1 MDKRENR
8 DDVRSL
14 LEQVGRLPEEQRS
27 AFLQSVCADART
39 GQEVLELLRVDQES
53 TRVGV
58 QSDPGDEAASLSD
71 DLEGHQVGRF
81 TVIRRIGTG
90 GMGTVYLAERH
101 DEGLVQQAALKIVQ
115 SGVFSQLSRE
125 LFLRERRILAS
136 LDHPGICPLIDSGVT
151 ADQRP
156 WFAMPFLEDAQPI
169 TTYCETHGLNERD
182 RVRLFL
188 EVCRA
193 VHHAHQN
200 LVVHSDIKPANVL
213 VTSAGQV
220 QLLDFGIARLL
231 QTDQNDPTLFYDGK
245 RPMTLDY
252 ASPEQLTGQSSTTQS
267 DVYSLGALLYRLLA
281 GDKPWRL
288 DPARD
293 LTTQITDRPFPPK
306 RGVRGRLQ
314 DDLYNI
320 ALKAMAVSPD
330 ERYGSAQALAND
342 IDCWLSRRPVSARS
356 PSWSYLMTR
365 FMQRH
370 RWPVALAASLSLA
383 GVVVIAIVLV
393 NANRISLQAEQIA
406 RERDRAESTA
416 EFWAQLFDQTDPV
429 RALSPVSGLDELLDR
444 AVEQLEQD
452 VSMSPSV
459 RASLLGVVST
469 ANWNL
474 VRPEPARGAAELAT
488 HLLDEQTEPRTR
500 AMVWKQLANIA
511 FAQTDLAQARAAA
524 DQALL
529 ALAEIP
535 SPDPL
540 TESVILDAHAL
551 ILDAEGRTV
560 EATEVLERVVELQR
574 DISADQRYSNKATA
588 LGNLAH
594 MYFNLA
600 RASVEP
606 EQNFERAQDTL
617 QQAIDQTRD
626 QFGDDHPRL
635 VNMYNGAGT
644 IAMTLG
650 QTERALG
657 HYNAAEA
664 IALQSLP
671 PGHEV
676 LAYLHYNQGLL
687 HWRMGQMTESV
698 RATDK
703 ALSATRISLPQDH
716 DHLADCLVGLA
727 RAHLA
732 LGESEQAVRALEELE
747 AVLPD
752 LAENRSTFLWH
763 EWLSVQLDRES
774 LAVEELADLHERIEQ
789 STDVDLQRAHLQLA
803 EN

>member
-1 MDKRENR
+1 MDKREDR
-8 DDVRSL
+8 EEIKSL
-14 LEQVGRLPEEQRS
+14 LEQLARLPREQRA
-27 AFLQSVCADART
+27 AFLHSACVD
-39 GQEVLELLRVDQES
+39 GQIREEVLELLRIDEES
-53 TRVGV
+53 TRVNTRH
-58 QSDPGDEAASLSD
+58 DPGDDAAFLSD

-169 TTYCETHGLNERD
+169 TTYCETQGLNERD

-293 LTTQITDRPFPPK
+293 LTTQITDRPFPPR

-342 IDCWLSRRPVSARS
+342 IECWLSRGPVSARS
-356 PSWSYLMTR
+356 PSWS
-365 FMQRH
+365 
-370 RWPVALAASLSLA
+370 
-383 GVVVIAIVLV
+383 
-393 NANRISLQAEQIA
+393 
-406 RERDRAESTA
+406 
-416 EFWAQLFDQTDPV
+416 
-429 RALSPVSGLDELLDR
+429 
-444 AVEQLEQD
+444 
-452 VSMSPSV
+452 
-459 RASLLGVVST
+459 
-469 ANWNL
+469 
-474 VRPEPARGAAELAT
+474 
-488 HLLDEQTEPRTR
+488 
-500 AMVWKQLANIA
+500 
-511 FAQTDLAQARAAA
+511 
-524 DQALL
+524 
-529 ALAEIP
+529 
-535 SPDPL
+535 
-540 TESVILDAHAL
+540 
-551 ILDAEGRTV
+551 
-560 EATEVLERVVELQR
+560 
-574 DISADQRYSNKATA
+574 
-588 LGNLAH
+588 
-594 MYFNLA
+594 
-600 RASVEP
+600 
-606 EQNFERAQDTL
+606 
-617 QQAIDQTRD
+617 
-626 QFGDDHPRL
+626 
-635 VNMYNGAGT
+635 
-644 IAMTLG
+644 
-650 QTERALG
+650 
-657 HYNAAEA
+657 
-664 IALQSLP
+664 
-671 PGHEV
+671 
-676 LAYLHYNQGLL
+676 
-687 HWRMGQMTESV
+687 
-698 RATDK
+698 
-703 ALSATRISLPQDH
+703 
-716 DHLADCLVGLA
+716 
-727 RAHLA
+727 
-732 LGESEQAVRALEELE
+732 
-747 AVLPD
+747 
-752 LAENRSTFLWH
+752 
-763 EWLSVQLDRES
+763 
-774 LAVEELADLHERIEQ
+774 
-789 STDVDLQRAHLQLA
+789 
-803 EN
+803 